1 MRESQLTDSKEK
13 TWFVTVLNDF
23 KYIFENEKIKCVSLK
38 VENLSSTSLSS
49 NSDAQFSLALQLFD
63 LTYQITSSQSDG
75 TNWTVNGC
83 LEPIRFEN
91 FVIDAIRYWFISF
104 CRLLSLCRFFNFTEK
119 QMFYHSRAKRHK
131 RNHAQPHFGRTWRIL
146 S

>member
-91 FVIDAIRYWFISF
+91 FVIDAIRY
-104 CRLLSLCRFFNFTEK
+104 
-119 QMFYHSRAKRHK
+119 
-131 RNHAQPHFGRTWRIL
+131 
-146 S
+146 